1 MAYVVGLTGGIGS
14 GKSTIADLFVEL
26 GVLVVDADIIA
37 RQVVEKGTPLLA
49 KIVEHFGEQILT
61 DTKTLNRPLLRE
73 IIFNQ
78 PEEKT
83 WLNALLHPAI
93 RNEMLRQINP
103 QQTPYVLFVVP
114 LLIENNLTS
123 MCDRILIVDVMPET
137 QLIRASK
144 RDQNKREL
152 IQHIMDSQVSR
163 AERLAVADDIINN
176 DGELSETLDQIKQKV
191 LELHYQYL
199 QLAKQKENNNHER

>member
-26 GVLVVDADIIA
+26 GVVVVDADIIA
-37 RQVVEKGTPLLA
+37 RQVVEKGTVLLA
-49 KIVEHFGEQILT
+49 QIVEHFGEQILT
-61 DTKTLNRPLLRE
+61 DTQTLNRSLLRE

-83 WLNALLHPAI
+83 WLNELLHPAI
-93 RNEMLRQINP
+93 RNEMLHQISH
-103 QQTPYVLFVVP
+103 QQAPYVLFVVP

-123 MCDRILIVDVMPET
+123 MCDRILIVDAMPET

-163 AERLAVADDIINN
+163 AERLAVADDVINN

-199 QLAKQKENNNHER
+199 RLAKQKEDNNHER

>member
-26 GVLVVDADIIA
+26 GVVVVDADIIA
-37 RQVVEKGTPLLA
+37 RQVVEKGTVLLA
-49 KIVEHFGEQILT
+49 QIVEHFGEQILT
-61 DTKTLNRPLLRE
+61 DTQTLNRSLLRE

-83 WLNALLHPAI
+83 WLNELLHPAI
-93 RNEMLRQINP
+93 RNEMLRQISH
-103 QQTPYVLFVVP
+103 QQAPYVLFVVP

-163 AERLAVADDIINN
+163 AERLAVADDVINN

-199 QLAKQKENNNHER
+199 QLAKQKEDNNHER